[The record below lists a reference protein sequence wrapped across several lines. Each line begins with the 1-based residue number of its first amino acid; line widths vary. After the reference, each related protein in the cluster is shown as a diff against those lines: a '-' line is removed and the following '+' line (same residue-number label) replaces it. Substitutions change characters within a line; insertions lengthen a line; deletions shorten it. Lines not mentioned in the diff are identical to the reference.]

1 MNVFLE
7 KDLIK
12 EEIDEKLEIK
22 YWYDKFIL
30 KKKKQIGVNNLLI
43 LLIA

>member
-12 EEIDEKLEIK
+12 EGIDEKLEIK